1 MVEPKAAVVHP
12 IETHFVTT
20 VADPD
25 AREGAVVC
33 RVPDGHKEAVDAV
46 VDLVNIDLGED
57 GGDLGPLGGPTNP
70 VLLGGL
76 RGGC

>member
-1 MVEPKAAVVHP
+1 MTA
-12 IETHFVTT
+12 

-25 AREGAVVC
+25 AREGAVVSL
-33 RVPDGHKEAVDAV
+33 VAEGDEEGVDAV